1 MRKSLVAK
9 VFVIVCI
16 VAGCTKEDDEFGY
29 PNGIIVGDMDSMND
43 CSLPDCSEDRIV
55 RLLATNV
62 DGKIFKGMS
71 SGRYGVS
78 YQYTFD
84 SSIIFYFC
92 DLPAEF
98 QVEDLRVNF
107 SGKLY
112 DACGVI
118 NAVWPTEDVYLLK
131 LDNIYKK

>member
-1 MRKSLVAK
+1 MRKSLIATIVM
-9 VFVIVCI
+9 IVCI
-16 VAGCTKEDDEFGY
+16 GVGCTKEDDEFGY
-29 PNGIIVGDMDSMND
+29 PNGIIVADIDSMND
-43 CSLPDCSEDRIV
+43 CNLPDCSEDRTI
-55 RLLATNV
+55 RLLATHV
-62 DGKIFKGMS
+62 DGKIFKGMN

-92 DLPAEF
+92 DLPVEF

-118 NAVWPTEDVYLLK
+118 NAVWPTEEVYLLK
-131 LDNIYKK
+131 LDNIHKR